1 MQDKEYGKIKFKYRI
16 KLALIYMQIR
26 ISIAMGLGL
35 LLVTENILLKIKIY
49 AKEYKIEKK
58 TWNNQSKESQ
68 R

>member
-35 LLVTENILLKIKIY
+35 LLVTKNILLKIKIY
-49 AKEYKIEKK
+49 AKEYKIEK

>member
-1 MQDKEYGKIKFKYRI
+1 
-16 KLALIYMQIR
+16 MQIR

-49 AKEYKIEKK
+49 AKEYKIEK